1 MHVIADVAVIPVGE
15 GASMASH
22 IAICEDIFQDA
33 GLKYRLHAHGT
44 NVEGSWEEVT
54 SVVKRCHEALHERGV
69 AQINT
74 TLKIATY
81 TGDDHGMDDRVRKV
95 QELQSK

>member
-15 GASMASH
+15 GASLASH
-22 IAICEDIFQDA
+22 VATCEDIIKDA
-33 GLKYRLHAHGT
+33 GLNYRLHAHGT

-54 SVVKRCHEALHERGV
+54 TVVKRCHEALHEQGV

-74 TLKIATY
+74 SLKIATY
-81 TGDDHGMDDRVRKV
+81 IGDDHGMEDRVRKV
-95 QELQSK
+95 QELQRK